1 MDRSTRDASGHR
13 PVRSGIAGTPVDS
26 GIAGTHFVPDG
37 TPIGPD
43 GTPVEPDG
51 TTALRASD
59 PLNSTGAPVGAS
71 ASPSRTNGS
80 PVGTASPSRRSRD
93 LDHRLLAVMG
103 RLTDRDR
110 RLCRLLDCHRV
121 LTTAQVADVGF
132 TGERRARMRLGELYA
147 LDVLDRFRPATW
159 ATPAPYHWTL
169 GPLGAALLAAESGL
183 DASTPAWRRTLAHD
197 LAASQRLTH
206 LVGVNGF
213 FTALLRSTRTR
224 PGCSLDEWWSERRC
238 AHEWGA
244 VVRPDGYGIWS
255 DRGTTLPFLYE
266 HDNGTEPLGR
276 LAAKL
281 DGYRRLA
288 QAAGHPN
295 WVLFTF
301 PTPRREHEAAR
312 ALAGHGVPVAT
323 ATRPPSTPPDA
334 AIWAPLTG
342 NVGDR
347 RMRLAALAHLPPEVA

>member
-1 MDRSTRDASGHR
+1 MDRSTRDTSGQG
-13 PVRSGIAGTPVDS
+13 PVRFGIAGTPVAS
-26 GIAGTHFVPDG
+26 GIAGTG
-37 TPIGPD
+37 S
-43 GTPVEPDG
+43 EPDG
-51 TTALRASD
+51 TRIEPDGTVALVASD
-59 PLNSTGAPVGAS
+59 RLESTGAPPGAS
-71 ASPSRTNGS
+71 ASPSRPHGS
-80 PVGTASPSRRSRD
+80 PVGTASPSRRRRD
-93 LDHRLLAVMG
+93 LDHRLLEVMG

-110 RLCRLLDCHRV
+110 RLVRLLDDHRV

-147 LDVLDRFRPATW
+147 LDILDRFRPATW

-183 DASTPAWRRTLAHD
+183 DGSLPAWRRTLAHD
-197 LAASQRLTH
+197 LAHSQRLTH

-213 FTALLRSTRTR
+213 FTALLRSARTR
-224 PGCSLDEWWSERRC
+224 PGCSLSEWWSERRC

-255 DRGTTLPFLYE
+255 EQSTTLPFLYE
-266 HDNGTEPLGR
+266 HDNGTEQLGR

-288 QAAGHPN
+288 EAAGHPN

-312 ALAGHGVPVAT
+312 VLAGQGVPVAT
-323 ATRPPSTPPDA
+323 AARSRSAPPDA
-334 AIWAPLTG
+334 AIWAPVAG

-347 RMRLAALAHLPPEVA
+347 RLRLAAFAHLPPEVA